1 MAKRAKVEQAN
12 HGSLAQSAASSQS
25 SGPGIGFR
33 LLKVDRIP
41 EWANRYAVHALD
53 SIRRSGFCTPL
64 DSIKSFGG
72 VQAKSMECSML
83 TS

>member
-1 MAKRAKVEQAN
+1 MAKRAKVEQAH

-41 EWANRYAVHALD
+41 EWANRYAVLLLTPFAEVD
-53 SIRRSGFCTPL
+53 SAHHLTP
-64 DSIKSFGG
+64 SSSSE
-72 VQAKSMECSML
+72 VCRQSQWNAQC
-83 TS
+83 